1 LRTGIEVCVQD
12 VAGCLAAE
20 AGGADRIELC
30 CALGLGGLTPSL
42 GLLQAAKAATSLEIV
57 ALLRPRAGDF
67 LYDASER
74 GCLLADLEALV
85 SAGATGI
92 ALGALQADGQ
102 LDRGFLRELVAAAG
116 GATLTCHRA
125 FDHARDLREA
135 LDVLRELGFARVL
148 SSGAA
153 PNAPAGSALLRELVQ
168 AADDGLEVI
177 AGAGVRA
184 ENVAELVRETNVSWV
199 HLSAGADR
207 ASAMQHRVPNVPMGA
222 ESAQGELLRRYTDEA
237 LVRACRVALE

>member
-1 LRTGIEVCVQD
+1 MRTGIEVCVQD

-42 GLLQAAKAATSLEIV
+42 GLFQAVKAATSLEIV

-74 GCLLADLEALV
+74 QCLLADLEGLV
-85 SAGATGI
+85 AAGATGI

-102 LDRGFLRELVAAAG
+102 LDRGFLEELVAAAG
-116 GATLTCHRA
+116 GAKLTCHRA
-125 FDHARDLREA
+125 FDHSRDPLAA
-135 LDVLRELGFARVL
+135 LEVLRELGFARVL

-153 PNAPAGSALLRELVQ
+153 ASAPAGAELLRELVQ
-168 AADDGLEVI
+168 VAGDGIEVVAA
-177 AGAGVRA
+177 AGVRA
-184 ENVAELVRETNVSWV
+184 ENVAELVRESGVGWV
-199 HLSAGADR
+199 HLSAGRDR
-207 ASAMQHRVPNVPMGA
+207 PSAMQHRVLDVPMGA
-222 ESAQGELLRRYTDEA
+222 ESAQGELLRRFTDED
-237 LVRACRVALE
+237 LVRACREALE

>member
-1 LRTGIEVCVQD
+1 MHTGIEVCVQD

-42 GLLQAAKAATSLEIV
+42 GLLQAARAATSLEIV

-67 LYDASER
+67 LYDANER
-74 GCLLADLEALV
+74 QCLLADLEGLV
-85 SAGATGI
+85 AAGASGI

-102 LDRGFLRELVAAAG
+102 LDRGFLGELVAAAG
-116 GATLTCHRA
+116 GAKLTCHRA
-125 FDHARDLREA
+125 FDHACDPLAA
-135 LDVLRELGFARVL
+135 LEVLRELGFARVL

-153 PNAPAGSALLRELVQ
+153 ANAPAGAELLQELVQ
-168 AADDGLEVI
+168 RAGDGLEVI

-184 ENVAELVRETNVSWV
+184 ENVAELVRHTGVSWV

-207 ASAMQHRVPNVPMGA
+207 PSSMQHRVLNVPMGA
-222 ESAQGELLRRYTDEA
+222 ESAQGELLRRFTDA
-237 LVRACRVALE
+237 GLVRACRAALE